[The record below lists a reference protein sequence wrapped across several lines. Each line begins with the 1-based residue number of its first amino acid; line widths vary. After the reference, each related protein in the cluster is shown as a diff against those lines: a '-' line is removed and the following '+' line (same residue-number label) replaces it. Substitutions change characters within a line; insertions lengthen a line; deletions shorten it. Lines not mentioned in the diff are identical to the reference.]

1 MKPEKDFL
9 RIVIVGHVDHGKSTL
24 IGRLLF
30 DTNSLPEGKVES
42 VKKRCE
48 KHGMAFEY
56 ANLLDSLREE
66 QEQNI
71 TIDTTQIRFRTEHR
85 DYVIIDAPGHKEF
98 LKNMI
103 TGAASADAAI
113 LMIDAKEGIQEQS
126 RRHGFL
132 LSLLGIRRI
141 IVAVNKMDLIGFDQK
156 SFQKLETD
164 YREFL
169 SKFNVV
175 PDLFIPISAKNGFNL
190 ANRSTEMNWFT
201 GPTILQALEQFKA
214 PVPSQNLPL
223 RFMVQDIY
231 RFDARRIIAGKIET
245 GKLQVGDELV
255 FWPDRKRSR
264 VKSIELWGTTTP
276 PQFLTAGQSATIT
289 LEEQIFVERGQIGSH
304 PQEGPVEG
312 REFRARL
319 FWLQHESIFINRPY
333 TLRLG
338 TQEVEARITKI
349 DRILDS
355 STLEISQQARSE
367 IRRNDVAEVTFHTR
381 RPIAFDN
388 QEKLTETGRFVLIQ
402 GDRIGGGGIIFGAEY
417 PEVQLDSVTSDHIT
431 WSEGEIT
438 RETRIQHFGHRGAV
452 IWLTGLSGS
461 GKSTLSIALEK
472 ALFQRGVASFTL
484 DGDNLRHGLCS
495 DLGFS
500 DEDRHENIRRTGETA
515 RLMAE
520 AGLVVIT
527 ALISPFRKDRQ
538 KVREI
543 CHEAGIPFS
552 EIYINTPLAICEQR
566 DPKNLYKKA
575 RAGEIKGFTGIDAPY
590 EAPEKPNLEIKT
602 EKLSIE
608 ESLAEL
614 LTHVQKITSPSHFIT
629 AEAQE
634 PGAGI

>member
-1 MKPEKDFL
+1 MQHKDFL
-9 RIVIVGHVDHGKSTL
+9 SIVIVGHVDHGKSTL

-30 DTNSLPEGKVES
+30 DTNSLPDGKIES

-71 TIDTTQIRFRTEHR
+71 TIDTTQIRFRTEKR

-132 LSLLGIRRI
+132 LSLLGIKRI
-141 IVAVNKMDLIGFDQK
+141 IVAVNKMDLVDFDQGT
-156 SFQKLETD
+156 FDALEKE

-169 SKFNVV
+169 FKFKVT

-190 ANRSTEMNWFT
+190 ATRSTEMKWYQ
-201 GPTILQALEQFKA
+201 GPTVLEALNAFQ
-214 PVPSQNLPL
+214 PSATEANLPL

-231 RFDARRIIAGKIET
+231 RFDARRIIAGRIES
-245 GKLQVGDELV
+245 GRLKVGDDLV

-264 VKSIELWGTTTP
+264 VKSIELWGSTTAPTEA
-276 PQFLTAGQSATIT
+276 TAGQPVAIT
-289 LEEQIFVERGQIGSH
+289 LEEQIFVERGQFGSH
-304 PQEGPVEG
+304 PQEGPIEG
-312 REFRARL
+312 REFQARL
-319 FWLQHESIFINRPY
+319 FWLQNESIFLDRPY
-333 TLRLG
+333 TFRIG
-338 TQEVEARITKI
+338 TQEVEARIVKI

-367 IRRNDVAEVTFHTR
+367 IRRNDVAEVTLRTR

-388 QEKLTETGRFVLIQ
+388 QDRIPTTGRFVLIQ

-417 PEVQLDSVTSDHIT
+417 PQVQLNGVTSDNLS

-438 RETRIQHFGHRGAV
+438 RESRVQHFGHRGAV

-461 GKSTLSIALEK
+461 GKSTISIALEK
-472 ALFQRGVASFTL
+472 TLFQRGVASYVL

-500 DEDRHENIRRTGETA
+500 DKDRHENIRRAGEAA

-520 AGLVVIT
+520 AGLVVVT
-527 ALISPFRKDRQ
+527 ALISPFHKDRQ

-543 CHEAGIPFS
+543 CHNAGIPFS
-552 EIYINTPLAICEQR
+552 EIYINTPLEICEKR

-590 EAPEKPNLEIKT
+590 EAPEKADLEIQTAHLSVDESVMELMGHIQKT
-602 EKLSIE
+602 I
-608 ESLAEL
+608 
-614 LTHVQKITSPSHFIT
+614 SPSNIVS